1 MTSQRGQVAAVDPEA
16 GTATLRMDDGSL
28 QRLAG
33 DDLGADRLSYGYALT
48 VHRSQGLT
56 TDTCHHLADGGGR
69 ELAYVAAS
77 RARQHTTI
85 HLVADDL
92 DQAVED
98 LARDWSQDRRPRW
111 AIDTGTPTTRAQ
123 LAVNEQMAKQ
133 LQASIDAAVSA
144 NAEPS
149 PPDLPHRQPVGLD
162 STGRSRIP
170 GADPIGDLACE
181 VRRYGGGCFGQDE
194 VATGSPYLRPR
205 WVDPNGYVV
214 GDSERRRTSRVPHRT
229 SCRLCAWPNRRVTP
243 GPVAQISQICGVF
256 GWASLRRSATWE
268 RLVEQGSGAR

>member
-1 MTSQRGQVAAVDPEA
+1 MADTLAGRDSVMLAWRKQSVRALNEEARQRWAEAGRLSGPELVAPGGRRYAAGDLVVTLAPSGGGRLVTSQRGQVAAVDLEA
-16 GTATLRMDDGSL
+16 GTATLCTDDGSL

-33 DDLGADRLSYGYALT
+33 DDLGADRLSHAYALT

-85 HLVADDL
+85 HTVADDL
-92 DQAVED
+92 EQAVED

-133 LQASIDAAVSA
+133 LQASVDAV
-144 NAEPS
+144 
-149 PPDLPHRQPVGLD
+149 RQRQRRAIAIGA
-162 STGRSRIP
+162 P
-170 GADPIGDLACE
+170 GPAAADPGLQPEID
-181 VRRYGGGCFGQDE
+181 
-194 VATGSPYLRPR
+194 SHPPR
-205 WVDPNGYVV
+205 A
-214 GDSERRRTSRVPHRT
+214 ERG
-229 SCRLCAWPNRRVTP
+229 L
-243 GPVAQISQICGVF
+243 GF
-256 GWASLRRSATWE
+256 
-268 RLVEQGSGAR
+268 